1 MCNYCFDSLINVSFI
16 VSSCIEKH
24 KQVLKACTILNL
36 YVLSFF
42 YFMLDKHLNSCLLC
56 GMFRCEH

>member
-1 MCNYCFDSLINVSFI
+1 MCNYRFDSLINVSFI
-16 VSSCIEKH
+16 VSSCIENH

-42 YFMLDKHLNSCLLC
+42 YFMLDKH
-56 GMFRCEH
+56 